1 MATRVRKPMPR
12 TISHDITT
20 ADLLASIML
29 SLPEMDKPPM
39 KKLKETLK
47 GEMLGTAM
55 CSI

>member
-1 MATRVRKPMPR
+1 
-12 TISHDITT
+12 
-20 ADLLASIML
+20 ML